1 MFQVSHHGTRNT
13 PGCLY
18 QSQLLFFEQDLNFD
32 CSKME
37 EVKMEEDGPE
47 MGLAKAEMLQRRR
60 EQQKQWQQRY
70 RDQTKYL
77 TSRVLPFLPALSAG
91 KTYSE
96 TELLEKLVAAVRGA
110 KAKLSLSGEDGGGG
124 NRGIADAKPVES
136 CTSGLTNASIVDHDA
151 MISGLG
157 KSVDPVFVLASK
169 HGTQSPR
176 LAFGTVRWRGEHA
189 FTSVLAAL

>member
-1 MFQVSHHGTRNT
+1 
-13 PGCLY
+13 
-18 QSQLLFFEQDLNFD
+18 
-32 CSKME
+32 ME
-37 EVKMEEDGPE
+37 EGGPE
-47 MGLAKAEMLQRRR
+47 TGSKAEILLRRR

-77 TSRVLPFLPALSAG
+77 TSRVLPFLPAMSAG

-96 TELLEKLVAAVRGA
+96 TDLLEKLVAAVRGA
-110 KAKLSLSGEDGGGG
+110 KAKLSFIGEDGGDGG
-124 NRGIADAKPVES
+124 GGIVGANPVES
-136 CTSGLTNASIVDHDA
+136 GTSGLANASIVDQDA
-151 MISGLG
+151 MISGIG

-189 FTSVLAAL
+189 FTSRRHTIALPTLAPHQNH

>member
-1 MFQVSHHGTRNT
+1 MKPS
-13 PGCLY
+13 L
-18 QSQLLFFEQDLNFD
+18 
-32 CSKME
+32 E
-37 EVKMEEDGPE
+37 EGAPE
-47 MGLAKAEMLQRRR
+47 TGSKAEIMLRRR

-96 TELLEKLVAAVRGA
+96 TDLLEKLVAAVRGA
-110 KAKLSLSGEDGGGG
+110 KAKLLMSFIGEDGGDGG
-124 NRGIADAKPVES
+124 GGILGANPVES
-136 CTSGLTNASIVDHDA
+136 GTSGVPDSTGFAPTILANASIVDQDA
-151 MISGLG
+151 MISGIG

-189 FTSVLAAL
+189 FTSRRHTIALPTLAPHQNH

>member
-1 MFQVSHHGTRNT
+1 
-13 PGCLY
+13 
-18 QSQLLFFEQDLNFD
+18 
-32 CSKME
+32 ME
-37 EVKMEEDGPE
+37 EGGPE
-47 MGLAKAEMLQRRR
+47 TGSKAEILLRRR

-77 TSRVLPFLPALSAG
+77 TSRVLPFLPAMSAG

-96 TELLEKLVAAVRGA
+96 TDLLEKLVAAVRGA
-110 KAKLSLSGEDGGGG
+110 KAKLSFIGEDGGDGG
-124 NRGIADAKPVES
+124 GGIVGANPVES
-136 CTSGLTNASIVDHDA
+136 GTSGLANASIVDQDA
-151 MISGLG
+151 MISGIG

-189 FTSVLAAL
+189 FTSRRLKIALPTLAPHQNHQTVRWF

>member
-1 MFQVSHHGTRNT
+1 M
-13 PGCLY
+13 
-18 QSQLLFFEQDLNFD
+18 E
-32 CSKME
+32 E
-37 EVKMEEDGPE
+37 EVKMEEGSPE
-47 MGLAKAEMLQRRR
+47 TGSKAEILLRRR

-96 TELLEKLVAAVRGA
+96 TDLLEKLVAAVRGA
-110 KAKLSLSGEDGGGG
+110 KAKLSFIGEDGGDGG
-124 NRGIADAKPVES
+124 GGIVGANPVPFLANASEV
-136 CTSGLTNASIVDHDA
+136 LANASIVDQDA
-151 MISGLG
+151 MISGIG

-189 FTSVLAAL
+189 FTSGRHTIALPTLAPHQNHQTVRWF